1 PVRFTKKPTR
11 YFYALLTSKDL
22 NSTVK
27 GEASIFAFK
36 CPIHRTNWIDEM
48 NRRSHEY
55 QAQPIVSNKA
65 YRYLSGKTSDLEFHE
80 IFDGSFKVYGVKA
93 YQPTTPKI

>member
-1 PVRFTKKPTR
+1 
-11 YFYALLTSKDL
+11 
-22 NSTVK
+22 
-27 GEASIFAFK
+27 
-36 CPIHRTNWIDEM
+36 M

-80 IFDGSFKVYGVKA
+80 VCDGSFKVYGVKA